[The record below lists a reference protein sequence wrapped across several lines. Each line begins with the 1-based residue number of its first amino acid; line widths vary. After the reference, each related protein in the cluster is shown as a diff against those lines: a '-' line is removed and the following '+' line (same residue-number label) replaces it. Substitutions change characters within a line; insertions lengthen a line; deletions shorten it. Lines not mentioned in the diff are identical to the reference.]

1 MHDDIFVIPYAG
13 ALERN
18 RHLGC
23 IFRPLKCVNHIFFL
37 STKMGGGEITL
48 IFDAGGHMIQSE
60 HKKSCLAAQNR
71 FLLFIG
77 PGSSKKSV

>member
-1 MHDDIFVIPYAG
+1 
-13 ALERN
+13 
-18 RHLGC
+18 
-23 IFRPLKCVNHIFFL
+23 
-37 STKMGGGEITL
+37 MGGGEITL

-77 PGSSKKSV
+77 PGSSKKSVWEIVFY

>member
-1 MHDDIFVIPYAG
+1 MMTYSLF
-13 ALERN
+13 LMRERWN

>member
-1 MHDDIFVIPYAG
+1 
-13 ALERN
+13 
-18 RHLGC
+18 
-23 IFRPLKCVNHIFFL
+23 LKCVNHIFFL